1 LNIEMMDPIIKVRGL
16 KKNYG
21 NFNAVDN
28 LDLDVYRGDVFGFL
42 GPNGA
47 GKSTTIRMLLS
58 LIKPTDGKIEIFG
71 KDLLHERNFILSKIG
86 CIVEKPDFY
95 KYLSAKR
102 NLELLAGVSGVAV
115 NAKKIDEL
123 LEFVGLAGRG
133 NDFVKTY
140 SHGMKQRLGL
150 AQALIHDP
158 ELIILDEPTT
168 GLDPQGIIDIRNLI
182 LYLSKEKGKTVFLS
196 SHILSEMELIATRLA
211 IINKGKTVAQG
222 ELNVLLN
229 DDNRVVRIKVNSIEK
244 VKSAIQNTSWIGK
257 FIGEENDD
265 LTFHLHYN
273 EIPDLNKLLLNND
286 VDVYSIESRRQLE
299 DYFLKLTESSERM
312 MGH

>member
-1 LNIEMMDPIIKVRGL
+1 MEQVIKVRGL
-16 KKNYG
+16 KKFYG
-21 NFNAVDN
+21 DFKAVDN
-28 LDLDVYRGDVFGFL
+28 LDLDVYKGDVFGFL

-58 LIKPTDGKIEIFG
+58 LIKPTDGHVEIFG
-71 KDLLHERNFILSKIG
+71 KSLNENRNYILSKIG

-95 KYLSAKR
+95 KYLSAKK
-102 NLELLAGVSGVAV
+102 NLELLAKFSGVDASH
-115 NAKKIDEL
+115 KRIDEL
-123 LEFVGLAGRG
+123 LDYVGLAGRG
-133 NDFVKTY
+133 NDHVKTY

-150 AQALIHDP
+150 AQALLHDP

-182 LYLSKEKGKTVFLS
+182 LHLSKERGKTIFLS

-211 IINKGKTVAQG
+211 VINKGKTVAQG
-222 ELNVLLN
+222 EINVLLN
-229 DDNRVVRIKVNSIEK
+229 DDNRVVRVQVDTVEK
-244 VKSAIQNTSWIGK
+244 AIACINTTNWK
-257 FIGEENDD
+257 EKYFGEDAD
-265 LTFHLHYN
+265 GMIFHLHYD
-273 EIPDLNKLLLNND
+273 EIPQLNKLLIDYDINI
-286 VDVYSIESRRQLE
+286 YSIESRRQLE

>member
-1 LNIEMMDPIIKVRGL
+1 MMDQVIKVRGL

-21 NFNAVDN
+21 DFNAVDN

-58 LIKPTDGKIEIFG
+58 LIKPTEGSIEIFG
-71 KDLLHERNFILSKIG
+71 KDLLNERNFILSKIG

-95 KYLSAKR
+95 KYLSAKK

-123 LEFVGLAGRG
+123 LEFVGLSGRG

-150 AQALIHDP
+150 AQALLHDP

-229 DDNRVVRIKVNSIEK
+229 DDNRVVRLKVSSPEK
-244 VKSAIQNTSWIGK
+244 VKILIADTSWMDK
-257 FIGEENDD
+257 FIGDENGDF
-265 LTFHLHYN
+265 TFHLHYN
-273 EIPDLNKLLLNND
+273 EIPELNKFLMYND
-286 VDVYSIESRRQLE
+286 IEVYSIESRRQLE

>member
-1 LNIEMMDPIIKVRGL
+1 
-16 KKNYG
+16 
-21 NFNAVDN
+21 
-28 LDLDVYRGDVFGFL
+28 
-42 GPNGA
+42 
-47 GKSTTIRMLLS
+47 MLLS
-58 LIKPTDGKIEIFG
+58 LIKPTEGSIEIFG
-71 KDLLHERNFILSKIG
+71 KDLLNERNFILSKIG

-95 KYLSAKR
+95 KYLSAKK

-123 LEFVGLAGRG
+123 LEFVGLSGRG

-150 AQALIHDP
+150 AQALLHDP

-229 DDNRVVRIKVNSIEK
+229 DDNRVVRLKVSSPEK
-244 VKSAIQNTSWIGK
+244 VKILIADTSWMDK
-257 FIGEENDD
+257 FIGDENGDF
-265 LTFHLHYN
+265 TFHLHYN
-273 EIPDLNKLLLNND
+273 EIPELNKFLMYND
-286 VDVYSIESRRQLE
+286 IEVYSIESRRQLE

>member
-1 LNIEMMDPIIKVRGL
+1 
-16 KKNYG
+16 
-21 NFNAVDN
+21 
-28 LDLDVYRGDVFGFL
+28 
-42 GPNGA
+42 
-47 GKSTTIRMLLS
+47 
-58 LIKPTDGKIEIFG
+58 
-71 KDLLHERNFILSKIG
+71 
-86 CIVEKPDFY
+86 
-95 KYLSAKR
+95 
-102 NLELLAGVSGVAV
+102 
-115 NAKKIDEL
+115 
-123 LEFVGLAGRG
+123 VGLSGRG

-150 AQALIHDP
+150 AQALLHDP

-229 DDNRVVRIKVNSIEK
+229 DDNRVVRLKANSLEK
-244 VKSAIQNTSWIGK
+244 AKAIISNSSWKEKYIGV
-257 FIGEENDD
+257 ENDEI
-265 LTFHLHYN
+265 TFHLHYN
-273 EIPDLNKLLLNND
+273 EIPELNRYFLLNE

-312 MGH
+312 MGR

>member
-1 LNIEMMDPIIKVRGL
+1 LNIEMMDPVIKVRGL

-28 LDLDVYRGDVFGFL
+28 LDIDVYRGDVFGFL

-95 KYLSAKR
+95 KYLSAKK
-102 NLELLAGVSGVAV
+102 NLELLAGVSGVDV

-123 LEFVGLAGRG
+123 LEFVGLSGRG

-150 AQALIHDP
+150 AQALLHDP

-182 LYLSKEKGKTVFLS
+182 LYLSKEKGKTIFLS

-244 VKSAIQNTSWIGK
+244 VMSVIQNTLWIGK
-257 FIGEENDD
+257 FIGEENND

-273 EIPDLNKLLLNND
+273 EIPDLNKFLLNND
-286 VDVYSIESRRQLE
+286 VDVYSIESLRQLE